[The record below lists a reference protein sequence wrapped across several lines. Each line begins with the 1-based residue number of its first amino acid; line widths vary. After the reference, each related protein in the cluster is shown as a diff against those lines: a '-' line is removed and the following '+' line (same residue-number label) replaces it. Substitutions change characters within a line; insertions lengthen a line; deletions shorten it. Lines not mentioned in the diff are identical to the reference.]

1 MMKRR
6 EFITLLGGAAMA
18 WPLAARAQPDRVPRI
33 ALFMG
38 IADDAEGRRRAVTFR
53 QALQQLG
60 WKEGSNV
67 RIDERWGVADT
78 DVIRASA
85 IELLQLNP
93 SVIVVQGA
101 RAVPILQQ
109 ATKTIPIVFVS
120 ISDPVG
126 RGIVTN
132 MARPGGNITGFQLFE
147 FSVIGKLLEALKE
160 VAPKVSRVACLVNP
174 DNPAAD
180 FHVRSF
186 ETVAPSLAVQPLIA
200 RVHNSADIAQ
210 AIEAF
215 ADQNGGLLLPPDDT
229 TVVHRKLVVTLAA
242 RHRLPTVYSFRS
254 FVADGGLMSYAVDVV
269 DLFRRSASYVD
280 RILRGEKPGELPVE
294 APTRFELSLNLQ
306 TAKALGLDRA
316 AHAARARRRG
326 DRMITTARLRHAAR
340 RRGGCVA
347 ARGARATASDAGDRA
362 AQWLFARGRRRI
374 AGGVPARS
382 E

>member
-1 MMKRR
+1 M
-6 EFITLLGGAAMA
+6 AAQ
-18 WPLAARAQPDRVPRI
+18 AQPDRVPRI
-33 ALFMG
+33 ASSMG
-38 IADDAEGRRRAVTFR
+38 IADDAEGRRRAATFR

-78 DVIRASA
+78 DVIRALA

-160 VAPKVSRVACLVNP
+160 IAPKVSRVACLVNP

-186 ETVAPSLAVQPLIA
+186 ETVAPSSPCSHSSSAFTTA
-200 RVHNSADIAQ
+200 RTSRRPSKHFRTKRGPAA
-210 AIEAF
+210 
-215 ADQNGGLLLPPDDT
+215 
-229 TVVHRKLVVTLAA
+229 AA
-242 RHRLPTVYSFRS
+242 RRYDDCSSQACRYPGGAAQVARCLLVPFIRRRRRPHVLRRRCGG
-254 FVADGGLMSYAVDVV
+254 FVPSLRV
-269 DLFRRSASYVD
+269 LRRSN
-280 RILRGEKPGELPVE
+280 LRGEKPGELPVQ

-306 TAKALGLDRA
+306 TAKALSLDVPPMLLTRA
-316 AHAARARRRG
+316 
-326 DRMITTARLRHAAR
+326 DEVI
-340 RRGGCVA
+340 
-347 ARGARATASDAGDRA
+347 
-362 AQWLFARGRRRI
+362 
-374 AGGVPARS
+374 

>member
-1 MMKRR
+1 
-6 EFITLLGGAAMA
+6 
-18 WPLAARAQPDRVPRI
+18 
-33 ALFMG
+33 
-38 IADDAEGRRRAVTFR
+38 
-53 QALQQLG
+53 
-60 WKEGSNV
+60 
-67 RIDERWGVADT
+67 
-78 DVIRASA
+78 VIRASA

-126 RGIVTN
+126 RGIVTS

-306 TAKALGLDRA
+306 TAKALGLTVPPTLL
-316 AHAARARRRG
+316 ARA
-326 DRMITTARLRHAAR
+326 DEVI
-340 RRGGCVA
+340 
-347 ARGARATASDAGDRA
+347 
-362 AQWLFARGRRRI
+362 
-374 AGGVPARS
+374 

>member
-6 EFITLLGGAAMA
+6 AFITLLGGAAVA
-18 WPLAARAQPDRVPRI
+18 WPLGTRAQPERVPRI

-38 IADDAEGRRRAVTFR
+38 IADDAEGRHRAAAFR
-53 QALQQLG
+53 QAMLQFG
-60 WKEGSNV
+60 WKEGNNV

-85 IELLQLNP
+85 IDLLQLNP

-126 RGIVTN
+126 RGIVSN

-160 VAPKVSRVACLVNP
+160 IAPKVTRVACLVNP

-186 ETVAPSLAVQPLIA
+186 EEVAPSLAVQPVIA
-200 RVHNSADIAQ
+200 RVHNSADIVQ
-210 AIEAF
+210 AIEGF
-215 ADQNGGLLLPPDDT
+215 ADQTGGLLLPPDDT

-242 RHRLPTVYSFRS
+242 RHRLPAVYSFRS
-254 FVADGGLMSYAVDVV
+254 FVADGGLMSYAVDVT

-280 RILRGEKPGELPVE
+280 RILRGEKAGDLPVQ
-294 APTRFELSLNLQ
+294 APTRFELSLNAQ
-306 TAKALGLDRA
+306 TAKVLGLDVPPTLL
-316 AHAARARRRG
+316 ARA
-326 DRMITTARLRHAAR
+326 DEVI
-340 RRGGCVA
+340 
-347 ARGARATASDAGDRA
+347 
-362 AQWLFARGRRRI
+362 
-374 AGGVPARS
+374 

>member
-1 MMKRR
+1 MGRR
-6 EFITLLGGAAMA
+6 EFVAFLGSAAAA
-18 WPLAARAQPDRVPRI
+18 WPLAAQSQPDRVPRV

-38 IADDAEGRRRAVTFR
+38 IADDAEGRRRAATFR

-93 SVIVVQGA
+93 NVIVVQGA

-132 MARPGGNITGFQLFE
+132 MARPGGGNITGFQLFE

-174 DNPAAD
+174 DNPAAN

-186 ETVAPSLAVQPLIA
+186 
-200 RVHNSADIAQ
+200 
-210 AIEAF
+210 
-215 ADQNGGLLLPPDDT
+215 
-229 TVVHRKLVVTLAA
+229 
-242 RHRLPTVYSFRS
+242 
-254 FVADGGLMSYAVDVV
+254 
-269 DLFRRSASYVD
+269 
-280 RILRGEKPGELPVE
+280 
-294 APTRFELSLNLQ
+294 
-306 TAKALGLDRA
+306 
-316 AHAARARRRG
+316 
-326 DRMITTARLRHAAR
+326 
-340 RRGGCVA
+340 
-347 ARGARATASDAGDRA
+347 
-362 AQWLFARGRRRI
+362 
-374 AGGVPARS
+374 
-382 E
+382 

>member
-1 MMKRR
+1 
-6 EFITLLGGAAMA
+6 
-18 WPLAARAQPDRVPRI
+18 
-33 ALFMG
+33 MG
-38 IADDAEGRRRAVTFR
+38 IADDAEGRRRADAFR
-53 QALQQLG
+53 QALQQSG

-85 IELLQLNP
+85 MELLQLNP

-101 RAVPILQQ
+101 RAVPMLQQ

-160 VAPKVSRVACLVNP
+160 IAPKVARVACLVHP

-180 FHVRSF
+180 FHIRSF
-186 ETVAPSLAVQPLIA
+186 ETASRSVAVQPVIA
-200 RVHNSADIAQ
+200 RVRNSADIVQ
-210 AIEAF
+210 AIEGF
-215 ADQNGGLLLPPDDT
+215 ADQTGGLLLPPDDT
-229 TVVHRKLVVTLAA
+229 TVVHRKLVVTMAA
-242 RHRLPTVYSFRS
+242 RHRLPAVYSFPS

-280 RILRGEKPGELPVE
+280 RILRGEKVGDLPVQ
-294 APTRFELSLNLQ
+294 APTKYELVINMK
-306 TAKALGLDRA
+306 TARALGLTVPDTLL
-316 AHAARARRRG
+316 ARA
-326 DRMITTARLRHAAR
+326 DEVI
-340 RRGGCVA
+340 
-347 ARGARATASDAGDRA
+347 
-362 AQWLFARGRRRI
+362 
-374 AGGVPARS
+374 

>member
-1 MMKRR
+1 MKRR
-6 EFITLLGGAAMA
+6 EFIALLGGAAA
-18 WPLAARAQPDRVPRI
+18 GPLTARAQPDRVPRI

-38 IADDAEGRRRAVTFR
+38 IADDAEGRRRAATFR

-186 ETVAPSLAVQPLIA
+186 E
-200 RVHNSADIAQ
+200 
-210 AIEAF
+210 
-215 ADQNGGLLLPPDDT
+215 NGGAIP
-229 TVVHRKLVVTLAA
+229 R
-242 RHRLPTVYSFRS
+242 
-254 FVADGGLMSYAVDVV
+254 
-269 DLFRRSASYVD
+269 
-280 RILRGEKPGELPVE
+280 
-294 APTRFELSLNLQ
+294 
-306 TAKALGLDRA
+306 RA
-316 AHAARARRRG
+316 AAHR
-326 DRMITTARLRHAAR
+326 T
-340 RRGGCVA
+340 
-347 ARGARATASDAGDRA
+347 
-362 AQWLFARGRRRI
+362 
-374 AGGVPARS
+374 RS
-382 E
+382 QQR

>member
-1 MMKRR
+1 MIRRR
-6 EFITLLGGAAMA
+6 EFITLIGGAAAGWPMA
-18 WPLAARAQPDRVPRI
+18 VRAQPDRVPRV

-38 IADDAEGRRRAVTFR
+38 IADDAEGRRRAAAFR
-53 QALQQLG
+53 QALQQSG

-67 RIDERWGVADT
+67 HIDERWGVADT

-85 IELLQLNP
+85 IELLQLSP

-160 VAPKVSRVACLVNP
+160 IAPKVARVACLVNP

-186 ETVAPSLAVQPLIA
+186 EAVAASLAVKPVIA
-200 RVHNSADIAQ
+200 RVHNSADIVQ
-210 AIEAF
+210 AIEGF
-215 ADQNGGLLLPPDDT
+215 ANQTGGLLLPPDDT
-229 TVVHRKLVVTLAA
+229 TLVHRKLVVTMAA
-242 RHRLPTVYSFRS
+242 RHRLPAVYSFRS
-254 FVADGGLMSYAVDVV
+254 FVVDGGLMSYAVDVV

-280 RILRGEKPGELPVE
+280 RILRGEKAGDLPVQ
-294 APTRFELSLNLQ
+294 APTRFELSLNVQ
-306 TAKALGLDRA
+306 TAKALGVEIPPTLI
-316 AHAARARRRG
+316 ARA
-326 DRMITTARLRHAAR
+326 DEVI
-340 RRGGCVA
+340 
-347 ARGARATASDAGDRA
+347 
-362 AQWLFARGRRRI
+362 
-374 AGGVPARS
+374 

>member
-1 MMKRR
+1 M
-6 EFITLLGGAAMA
+6 
-18 WPLAARAQPDRVPRI
+18 
-33 ALFMG
+33 
-38 IADDAEGRRRAVTFR
+38 
-53 QALQQLG
+53 
-60 WKEGSNV
+60 
-67 RIDERWGVADT
+67 
-78 DVIRASA
+78 IRASA

-160 VAPKVSRVACLVNP
+160 VAPKVSLVACLVNP
-174 DNPAAD
+174 DNPAAN

-215 ADQNGGLLLPPDDT
+215 ADENGGLLLPPDDT

-242 RHRLPTVYSFRS
+242 RHRLPSVYSFRS

-306 TAKALGLDRA
+306 TAKALGLDVPPTLL
-316 AHAARARRRG
+316 ARA
-326 DRMITTARLRHAAR
+326 DEVI
-340 RRGGCVA
+340 
-347 ARGARATASDAGDRA
+347 
-362 AQWLFARGRRRI
+362 
-374 AGGVPARS
+374 

>member
-1 MMKRR
+1 MSGMRR
-6 EFITLLGGAAMA
+6 RDFVALLGGAAA
-18 WPLAARAQPDRVPRI
+18 WPMAAQAQPDRVPRI

-38 IADDAEGRRRAVTFR
+38 IADDAEGRRRAATFR

-306 TAKALGLDRA
+306 TAKALGLEIPPSLL
-316 AHAARARRRG
+316 ARAEEV
-326 DRMITTARLRHAAR
+326 I
-340 RRGGCVA
+340 
-347 ARGARATASDAGDRA
+347 
-362 AQWLFARGRRRI
+362 
-374 AGGVPARS
+374 

>member
-1 MMKRR
+1 MKRR
-6 EFITLLGGAAMA
+6 EFITLLGGTAAA
-18 WPLAARAQPDRVPRI
+18 WPLAAHSQQDRIPRI

-38 IADDAEGRRRAVTFR
+38 IADDAEGRRRAAAFR

-78 DVIRASA
+78 EVIQASA

-101 RAVPILQQ
+101 RAVTILQQ
-109 ATKTIPIVFVS
+109 ATKSVPIVFVS

-160 VAPKVSRVACLVNP
+160 IAPKVQRVASLVNP

-180 FHVRSF
+180 FFVRSF
-186 ETVAPSLAVQPLIA
+186 ETVATSLAVQPVIA
-200 RVHNSADIAQ
+200 RVQNSAEIGR
-210 AIEAF
+210 AIERF
-215 ADQNGGLLLPPDDT
+215 ADQGGGLLLPPDDT

-242 RHRLPTVYSFRS
+242 RHKLPAVYSFRS

-269 DLFRRSASYVD
+269 DLFRRSASYAD
-280 RILRGEKPGELPVE
+280 RILRGEKPGELPVQ
-294 APTRFELSLNLQ
+294 APTRFELSLNAQ
-306 TAKALGLDRA
+306 TAKALGLEVPPMLL
-316 AHAARARRRG
+316 ARA
-326 DRMITTARLRHAAR
+326 DEVI
-340 RRGGCVA
+340 
-347 ARGARATASDAGDRA
+347 
-362 AQWLFARGRRRI
+362 
-374 AGGVPARS
+374 

>member
-1 MMKRR
+1 MQFDRLKRR
-6 EFITLLGGAAMA
+6 DFIRLLGCSAA
-18 WPLAARAQPDRVPRI
+18 WPLAASAQPGRIPRV

-38 IADDAEGRRRAVTFR
+38 IADDAEGRRRAAAFR
-53 QALQQLG
+53 QALQQSG

-101 RAVPILQQ
+101 RALPILQQ

-160 VAPKVSRVACLVNP
+160 VAPKVVRVACLVNP

-186 ETVAPSLAVQPLIA
+186 ETAAPSLAVQPVIA
-200 RVHNSADIAQ
+200 RVQNSADIVR
-210 AIEAF
+210 AIEGF
-215 ADQNGGLLLPPDDT
+215 ADETGGLLLPPDDT
-229 TVVHRKLVVTLAA
+229 TIVHRKLVVTLAA
-242 RHRLPTVYSFRS
+242 RHRLPAVYSFRS
-254 FVADGGLMSYAVDVV
+254 FVVDGGLMSYAVDVV

-280 RILRGEKPGELPVE
+280 RILRGEKPGDLPVQ
-294 APTRFELSLNLQ
+294 APTRFELSLNARS
-306 TAKALGLDRA
+306 AKGLGLEIPPTLL
-316 AHAARARRRG
+316 ARA
-326 DRMITTARLRHAAR
+326 DEVI
-340 RRGGCVA
+340 
-347 ARGARATASDAGDRA
+347 
-362 AQWLFARGRRRI
+362 
-374 AGGVPARS
+374 

>member
-1 MMKRR
+1 MSGMGRR
-6 EFITLLGGAAMA
+6 EFMALLGGAAAA
-18 WPLAARAQPDRVPRI
+18 WPVAARAQPDRVPRI

-38 IADDAEGRRRAVTFR
+38 IADDAEGRRRAAAFR
-53 QALQQLG
+53 QALQQSG

-78 DVIRASA
+78 EVIRASA
-85 IELLQLNP
+85 IDLLQLNP

-126 RGIVTN
+126 RGIVTS

-147 FSVIGKLLEALKE
+147 FSAIGKLLEALKE
-160 VAPKVSRVACLVNP
+160 VAPKVHRVACLVNP

-186 ETVAPSLAVQPLIA
+186 ETVAPSLAVQPVIA
-200 RVHNSADIAQ
+200 RVQNSADIVR
-210 AIEAF
+210 AIEGF
-215 ADQNGGLLLPPDDT
+215 ADETTGMLLPPDDT

-242 RHRLPTVYSFRS
+242 RHKLPAVYSFRS
-254 FVADGGLMSYAVDVV
+254 FVAEGGLLSYAVDVL

-280 RILRGEKPGELPVE
+280 RILRGEKPGDLPVQ
-294 APTRFELSLNLQ
+294 APTRFELSLNMQ
-306 TAKALGLDRA
+306 AAKALGLA
-316 AHAARARRRG
+316 VPPMLLARA
-326 DRMITTARLRHAAR
+326 DEVI
-340 RRGGCVA
+340 
-347 ARGARATASDAGDRA
+347 
-362 AQWLFARGRRRI
+362 
-374 AGGVPARS
+374 

>member
-1 MMKRR
+1 MQFDQIKRR
-6 EFITLLGGAAMA
+6 DLITLLGGAAAA
-18 WPLAARAQPDRVPRI
+18 WPLAARAQQGVPRV

-38 IADDAEGRRRAVTFR
+38 IADDAEGRRRAAAFS

-93 SVIVVQGA
+93 SVIAVRGC

-109 ATKTIPIVFVS
+109 ATTTIPIAFVS

-174 DNPAAD
+174 DNPAAN

-186 ETVAPSLAVQPLIA
+186 ETAAASP
-200 RVHNSADIAQ
+200 
-210 AIEAF
+210 
-215 ADQNGGLLLPPDDT
+215 
-229 TVVHRKLVVTLAA
+229 HR
-242 RHRLPTVYSFRS
+242 
-254 FVADGGLMSYAVDVV
+254 
-269 DLFRRSASYVD
+269 
-280 RILRGEKPGELPVE
+280 
-294 APTRFELSLNLQ
+294 
-306 TAKALGLDRA
+306 
-316 AHAARARRRG
+316 
-326 DRMITTARLRHAAR
+326 
-340 RRGGCVA
+340 
-347 ARGARATASDAGDRA
+347 
-362 AQWLFARGRRRI
+362 
-374 AGGVPARS
+374 
-382 E
+382 

>member
-1 MMKRR
+1 MRRR
-6 EFITLLGGAAMA
+6 EFITLLGCTAA

-38 IADDAEGRRRAVTFR
+38 IADDAEGRRRAAAFR
-53 QALQQLG
+53 QALQQSG

-78 DVIRASA
+78 EVIRASA
-85 IELLQLNP
+85 IDLLQLKP

-126 RGIVTN
+126 RGIVSN

-160 VAPKVSRVACLVNP
+160 IAPKVAQVACLVNP

-186 ETVAPSLAVQPLIA
+186 EAVAPSLAVQPVIA
-200 RVHNSADIAQ
+200 RVHNSADIVR
-210 AIEAF
+210 AIEGIA
-215 ADQNGGLLLPPDDT
+215 AETGGLLLPPDDT

-242 RHRLPTVYSFRS
+242 RHRLPAVYSFRS
-254 FVADGGLMSYAVDVV
+254 FVVDGGLMSYAVDVV

-280 RILRGEKPGELPVE
+280 RILKGEKAGDLPVQ
-294 APTRFELSLNLQ
+294 APTRFDLSLNMQ
-306 TAKALGLDRA
+306 AAKALGLDIPPTLL
-316 AHAARARRRG
+316 ARA
-326 DRMITTARLRHAAR
+326 DEVI
-340 RRGGCVA
+340 
-347 ARGARATASDAGDRA
+347 
-362 AQWLFARGRRRI
+362 
-374 AGGVPARS
+374 

>member
-1 MMKRR
+1 MRFGQLRRR
-6 EFITLLGGAAMA
+6 EFVTLLGGTIAS
-18 WPLAARAQPDRVPRI
+18 WPVAARAQPDRVPRI

-38 IADDAEGRRRAVTFR
+38 IADDAEGRRRAVAFR

-60 WKEGSNV
+60 WKEGSNL

-78 DVIRASA
+78 EVIRASA
-85 IELLQLNP
+85 VELLQLKP
-93 SVIVVQGA
+93 DAIVVQGA

-109 ATKTIPIVFVS
+109 ATTTIPIVFVS

-126 RGIVTN
+126 RGIVTS

-160 VAPKVSRVACLVNP
+160 IAPKLSRVACLVNP

-180 FHVRSF
+180 FFVRSF
-186 ETVAPSLAVQPLIA
+186 REVAPSLGVQPIIA
-200 RVHNSADIAQ
+200 NVHDSADIVNT
-210 AIEAF
+210 IEGL
-215 ADQNGGLLLPPDDT
+215 ADGTAGLLSPPDDT
-229 TVVHRKLVVTLAA
+229 MVVHRKLVVTLAA
-242 RHRLPTVYSFRS
+242 RHKLPAVYSFRS

-280 RILRGEKPGELPVE
+280 RILRGEKPGDLPVQ

-306 TAKALGLDRA
+306 TAKALGLEIPPTLL
-316 AHAARARRRG
+316 ARA
-326 DRMITTARLRHAAR
+326 DEVI
-340 RRGGCVA
+340 
-347 ARGARATASDAGDRA
+347 
-362 AQWLFARGRRRI
+362 
-374 AGGVPARS
+374 

>member
-1 MMKRR
+1 MNRR
-6 EFITLLGGAAMA
+6 SFITVFGGAAA
-18 WPLAARAQPDRVPRI
+18 WPLTARAQPDRVPRI

-38 IADDAEGRRRAVTFR
+38 IADDAEGRRRAATFR

-147 FSVIGKLLEALKE
+147 FSVIGKLLEVLKE

-254 FVADGGLMSYAVDVV
+254 FVADG
-269 DLFRRSASYVD
+269 ASC
-280 RILRGEKPGELPVE
+280 
-294 APTRFELSLNLQ
+294 PT
-306 TAKALGLDRA
+306 
-316 AHAARARRRG
+316 
-326 DRMITTARLRHAAR
+326 
-340 RRGGCVA
+340 
-347 ARGARATASDAGDRA
+347 
-362 AQWLFARGRRRI
+362 
-374 AGGVPARS
+374 P
-382 E
+382 